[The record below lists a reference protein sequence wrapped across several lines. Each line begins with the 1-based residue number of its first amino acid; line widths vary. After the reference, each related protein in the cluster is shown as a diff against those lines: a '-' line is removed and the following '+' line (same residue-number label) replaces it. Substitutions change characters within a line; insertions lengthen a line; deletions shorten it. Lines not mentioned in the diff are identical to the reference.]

1 MDLADYR
8 AARHRRLVEVAIEL
22 GVPADGAAAVVDRVI
37 EDQRRRIERSADPDE
52 VVVPALREEVL
63 GGRSR
68 RASFAVAA
76 LVMVVAVAFGASL
89 LTGPAEREEVERR
102 VATVPSLVGLTST
115 EAVSAL
121 GSAGIETRV
130 DTVPQ
135 CDPAGQ
141 VLGSVPPSG
150 DTVRSDEVVTVIAT
164 ATPTWS
170 CPADAAGRAQA
181 WAFLRFL
188 VSGSGR
194 PRLAPEVRLY
204 ADGEAVGTADG
215 SQPATSPGWRWR
227 VRDPVVAHAVQ
238 PVANDLGQPVVSI
251 TRGPLPPTTCGRPTP
266 RPSGVAAAPTRVV
279 LTADGAD
286 RACQLTID
294 LFQDDDGA
302 IAAVSVVLPG
312 GTGLGP
318 PPWVRTRD
326 DLDDLDDVDLEVLG
340 DVDLEVLGD

>member
-1 MDLADYR
+1 MDVQDYR
-8 AARHRRLVEVAIEL
+8 AARHRRLVEIAIEL

-37 EDQRRRIERSADPDE
+37 EDQRRRIARSADPDE
-52 VVVPALREEVL
+52 VVVPALREAVL

-68 RASFAVAA
+68 GPSLAVAA
-76 LVMVVAVAFGASL
+76 LVAVVAAAFAVTVL
-89 LTGPAEREEVERR
+89 AGPPDREEVERR

-121 GSAGIETRV
+121 GRAGIETRV
-130 DTVPQ
+130 DPVPQ

-150 DTVRSDEVVTVIAT
+150 DTVRPDEVVTVIAT

-204 ADGEAVGTADG
+204 VDGAGGGHGRRDPAGHLARLALARARPRRGLGGAPRGQRPRAAGRLDHAGTTAAHHVRTPHAEAV
-215 SQPATSPGWRWR
+215 RR
-227 VRDPVVAHAVQ
+227 
-238 PVANDLGQPVVSI
+238 
-251 TRGPLPPTTCGRPTP
+251 
-266 RPSGVAAAPTRVV
+266 AAAPTRVV
-279 LTADGAD
+279 LTTDGAG
-286 RACQLTID
+286 RATERSRR
-294 LFQDDDGA
+294 A
-302 IAAVSVVLPG
+302 S
-312 GTGLGP
+312 
-318 PPWVRTRD
+318 
-326 DLDDLDDVDLEVLG
+326 
-340 DVDLEVLGD
+340 

>member
-1 MDLADYR
+1 MDLQDYR
-8 AARHRRLVEVAIEL
+8 AARHRRLVEIATGL
-22 GVPADGAAAVVDRVI
+22 GVPADDAAAVVDRVI
-37 EDQRRRIERSADPDE
+37 EAQRRRIARSADPDE

-68 RASFAVAA
+68 GPSLAVAA
-76 LVMVVAVAFGASL
+76 LVAVVAAAFAGTI
-89 LTGPAEREEVERR
+89 LTGPPDREEVERS

-115 EAVSAL
+115 EAVDAL
-121 GSAGIETRV
+121 GRAGIETRV
-130 DTVPQ
+130 DPVPQ

-150 DTVRSDEVVTVIAT
+150 DTVRSGEVVTVIAT
-164 ATPTWS
+164 ATPTWT
-170 CPADAAGRAQA
+170 CPPDAAHHAQA

-204 ADGEAVGTADG
+204 VDGAPAGTADG
-215 SQPATSPGWRWR
+215 TRSATSADWRWR
-227 VRDPVVAHAVQ
+227 VRDPVVAQAAR

-251 TRGPLPPTTCGRPTP
+251 TRGPPPPTTCGATTP
-266 RPSGVAAAPTRVV
+266 RPTGVSAAPTRVV
-279 LTADGAD
+279 LTVSGAGTGEGPQHG
-286 RACQLTID
+286 CQLTID
-294 LFQDDDGA
+294 LFEDDDGA
-302 IAAVSVVLPG
+302 IAVVSVTLPG

-326 DLDDLDDVDLEVLG
+326 DLDAVDALDD
-340 DVDLEVLGD
+340 

>member
-1 MDLADYR
+1 MDVHDYR
-8 AARHRRLVEVAIEL
+8 AARHRRLVEIAIEL
-22 GVPADGAAAVVDRVI
+22 GVPPHGAAAVVDRVV
-37 EDQRRRIERSADPDE
+37 EDQRRRIARSADPDE

-63 GGRSR
+63 GARSR
-68 RASFAVAA
+68 GPSLAVAA
-76 LVMVVAVAFGASL
+76 LVAVVAAAFAVTLVA
-89 LTGPAEREEVERR
+89 GPPEREEVERS

-121 GSAGIETRV
+121 GRVGIETRV
-130 DTVPQ
+130 DPVPQ

-150 DTVRSDEVVTVIAT
+150 DTVRPDEVVTVIAT

-204 ADGEAVGTADG
+204 VDGEAVGTADG
-215 SQPATSPGWRWR
+215 TRPATSPGWRWR
-227 VRDPVVAHAVQ
+227 VRDPVVAYAVQ

-251 TRGPLPPTTCGRPTP
+251 TRGPPPPTTCGRPTP
-266 RPSGVAAAPTRVV
+266 TPSGVAAVPTRVV
-279 LTADGAD
+279 LTANGPGSGDGPALGCPL
-286 RACQLTID
+286 AID
-294 LFQDDDGA
+294 LFENDDGA
-302 IAAVSVVLPG
+302 IAVVSVVVPG
-312 GTGLGP
+312 GSGLGP

-326 DLDDLDDVDLEVLG
+326 DLDALDDVDLDVLE
-340 DVDLEVLGD
+340 D